1 MLRKIEKKHWVVIL
15 AVSLLFCSCEK
26 NPENDGYHV
35 YSDGTSATETFNE
48 EPLPP
53 KNRDYADFYIPDGMV
68 TDYSSRN
75 CLTDTEKE
83 LYDSILNVLGK
94 LKPRDAIPPE
104 GSEVYGKILDL
115 IRFEQ
120 LSFCHIAKGE
130 RNVEYVNGAF
140 NVLYEYRF
148 DADEI
153 SRMNLAS
160 ENAAKEIISQLTPDM
175 DDYEKLKFFH
185 DYLVLNCENSTDDEY
200 ADTVYGTL
208 VRKKALCEGYAK
220 AFSYLCNLAGIENVI
235 VTGQTTVPHMW
246 NMVKTGGNWYHV
258 DVTWDNPDDKLH
270 EAYPDVI
277 LYQYFMVTDSVIKN
291 NHAIWTYPVEP
302 PKAYG
307 IDENYFSREGADVS
321 GNGELLQASENAI
334 IDAVEN
340 GRSGAMIK
348 FASNDL
354 YIAALADLNNG
365 DSEVFTPIIRRI
377 KTDYDT
383 NIRLSW
389 TDYYEQYRILTFII
403 EYE

>member
-1 MLRKIEKKHWVVIL
+1 MFGKTEKKPWAAVL
-15 AVSLLFCSCEK
+15 AASLLLCSCEK
-26 NPENDGYHV
+26 NPDNDGYHV
-35 YSDGTSATETFNE
+35 YSNGTAVSETEYV

-68 TDYSSRN
+68 TDYISKN
-75 CLTDTEKE
+75 CLTDREKE
-83 LYDSILNVLGK
+83 IYESILPILGN
-94 LKPRDAIPPE
+94 LKPRTELPPE
-104 GSEVYGKILDL
+104 GSEVYGRLL
-115 IRFEQ
+115 EVARHEQ
-120 LSFCHIAKGE
+120 LSFCHISK
-130 RNVEYVNGAF
+130 RDVEYSATEQQF
-140 NVLYEYRF
+140 DVLFEYRF

-160 ENAAKEIISQLTPDM
+160 EKTAKEIMSQLTPDM

-185 DYLVLNCENSTDDEY
+185 DYLILNCENSTSDEY
-200 ADTVYGTL
+200 ADTVYGAL

-246 NMVKTGGNWYHV
+246 NMVKTGGSWYHV

-277 LYQYFMVTDSVIKN
+277 LYQYFMVTDAVIKN
-291 NHAIWTYPVEP
+291 NHAIWAYPIEP
-302 PKAYG
+302 PKADG

-321 GNGELLQASENAI
+321 RDGELLQAAENAI
-334 IDAVEN
+334 IDAVES

-348 FASNDL
+348 FSSNDL
-354 YIAALADLNNG
+354 YISVLSDLNAGGG
-365 DSEVFTPIIRRI
+365 DVFNPIIRRI
-377 KTDYDT
+377 KTDYGT
-383 NIRLSW
+383 SIRLSW